1 MKLRNTEDSYGIVAK
16 LLHWIMAALII
27 GLIWLGWYMVG
38 LTYYDPFY
46 HDSLMWHR
54 SLGIVVLALIAI
66 RLVWMLVDRRP
77 RAPLSLTRFDRVAS
91 RVVHGLLIILM
102 VVMPVSGYVISTEA
116 GDPVPVFGL
125 FSVPA
130 VIDVSD
136 HLRDLAESVHYYSVY
151 TTAALVALHVLA
163 ALKHHVIDRDDTLRR
178 ML

>member
-27 GLIWLGWYMVG
+27 GLIWLGWYMMG

-77 RAPLSLTRFDRVAS
+77 RAPY
-91 RVVHGLLIILM
+91 
-102 VVMPVSGYVISTEA
+102 P
-116 GDPVPVFGL
+116 
-125 FSVPA
+125 
-130 VIDVSD
+130 
-136 HLRDLAESVHYYSVY
+136 
-151 TTAALVALHVLA
+151 
-163 ALKHHVIDRDDTLRR
+163 
-178 ML
+178 